1 MSCIRLIVVP
11 FATMLLLVVL
21 MVVVVALVLIVVVIG
36 VGLLRVMGVAI
47 VVMASLRMA
56 RHDYGR
62 IMFKQ

>member
-1 MSCIRLIVVP
+1 
-11 FATMLLLVVL
+11 MLLLVVL